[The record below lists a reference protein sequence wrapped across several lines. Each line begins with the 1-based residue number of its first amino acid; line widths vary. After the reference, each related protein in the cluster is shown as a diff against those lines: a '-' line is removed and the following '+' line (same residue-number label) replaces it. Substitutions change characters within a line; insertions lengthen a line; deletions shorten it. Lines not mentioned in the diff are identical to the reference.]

1 MTVDVISKD
10 LKTSLRRLRL
20 SPLLATLPD
29 RLALARKKRMPHQ
42 DFLLLL
48 LQDEVSRREGNA
60 VARRA
65 QRARLDAESTFE
77 SWDDTSDVSY
87 DEDLLGELKSG
98 RFVEACLHVGIYG
111 PVGVGKTFLAQAL
124 GHVAC
129 QAGRS
134 VSFLRH
140 DQLLKTLRHARLDN
154 SYEAELL
161 KLLAVDLL
169 IVDDFALDA
178 MGPQESRD
186 TYEVLV
192 ERHRA
197 GSVIL
202 TSNRGPDEW
211 IATFTDPIRAQAAI
225 DRFTSR
231 SFDLVLEGESYR
243 RRLKPTVAGLQ
254 SGQIAKPASKG
265 KRRSRKKSN

>member
-1 MTVDVISKD
+1 MTADVINKD

-20 SPLLATLPD
+20 SPILATLAD

-48 LQDEVSRREGNA
+48 LQDEVSRRDGNA

-65 QRARLDAESTFE
+65 QRARLDSESTFE
-77 SWDDTSDVSY
+77 AWDETAEVSY
-87 DEDLLGELKSG
+87 DETLLSELKTG

-129 QAGRS
+129 EAGRS

-178 MGPQESRD
+178 MDAQESRD

-211 IATFTDPIRAQAAI
+211 IATFADPIRAQAAI

-243 RRLKPTVAGLQ
+243 SRLKPSVEGLQ
-254 SGQIAKPASKG
+254 SGQIAKPPTKSK
-265 KRRSRKKSN
+265 KRSRQRAN